1 MVPNYGAAALAQW
14 ANNKFGIQLD
24 PTVFK
29 DCRTPDEAGEKL
41 AERARTFFQDREVRY
56 PIEFAIESTSTRLQQ
71 AQQDPENGKDQA
83 GAALTDFCA
92 WARARYGVDWT
103 PETLPSQQ
111 PTDLAK
117 LLLDEARKVDESVIE
132 RRAQACLAAGTDTE
146 SIGNWFEKECMVH
159 LGEFDREQ
167 CAADP
172 QTYVR
177 ARLRSFMRQELEQF
191 ERWVLLQIYDDAWKN
206 NLHSMDQLRD
216 SIGFRGIAQ
225 KDPRIEFKKGA
236 AETFNEMEESI
247 RERASDILLKGRLAP
262 QARPAQNAGLMTDA
276 EPGPTA
282 EQRAQIEQAEMA
294 GVSGEPVKKELSDK
308 AMKVVG
314 RNEPCPCGSGKKY
327 KSCHG
332 ATA

>member
-1 MVPNYGAAALAQW
+1 MSRTTQSIVGAEVDGSTLRVVRLEGRTVVHYE
-14 ANNKFGIQLD
+14 KFRQLNSTAIASIMREGKSKNTR
-24 PTVFK
+24 TVLSWGSSGVTMQ
-29 DCRTPDEAGEKL
+29 RVQAPGVV
-41 AERARTFFQDREVRY
+41 ARKMQPAIREVINRHVPSGSELPGAGLVQSRFDVVRPTAMVGAITSETARNLRY
-56 PIEFAIESTSTRLQQ
+56 ELGNSNCGLVVAPF
-71 AQQDPENGKDQA
+71 
-83 GAALTDFCA
+83 
-92 WARARYGVDWT
+92 
-103 PETLPSQQ
+103 TL
-111 PTDLAK
+111 
-117 LLLDEARKVDESVIE
+117 
-132 RRAQACLAAGTDTE
+132 
-146 SIGNWFEKECMVH
+146 NHVH

-327 KSCHG
+327 KACHG